1 MQKKSLWSLC
11 ALLSLFVVLP
21 AFSSCSNKDKDP
33 KPDTSEPSIVG
44 VWDAYKAISQIDNEP
59 EQTELINPG
68 ALVYNF
74 RSDGKV
80 IIAESDGDEEG
91 TYELLENNKIK
102 LTNSENESNI
112 MDIVELTDKK
122 MALKSSFEFEDDQI
136 NYTINYTLYF
146 NRE

>member
-11 ALLSLFVVLP
+11 ALLSLFVALL
-21 AFSSCSNKDKDP
+21 AFSSCSDKDKDP

-59 EQTELINPG
+59 EQTELIDPG

-74 RSDGKV
+74 RSDGK
-80 IIAESDGDEEG
+80 ISIAASDGDEEG

-102 LTNSENESNI
+102 FTNSEAESNI

-136 NYTINYTLYF
+136 NYTIHYTIYF